1 MDQQIKDLISSE
13 KENNEVCL
21 FMKGVPD
28 APQCGFSMAVSNM
41 LKILNVNFKGI
52 NVLENE
58 NLRQAIKEF
67 SDWPTIPQLYIKKE
81 FVGGSDIVKEM
92 YENGELIKLLES
104 KNINFNKKN

>member
-1 MDQQIKDLISSE
+1 MNKIQIQEAIDKDKI
-13 KENNEVCL
+13 VL
-21 FMKGVPD
+21 FMKGTRD
-28 APQCGFSMAVSNM
+28 FPQCGFSGRVV
-41 LKILNVNFKGI
+41 KILEQYNAEYQEYD
-52 NVLENE
+52 VLENSE
-58 NLRQAIKEF
+58 LRDGIKSF